1 MITLVFKKNANIFS
15 ENRRKWA
22 NMYGRKWAKIVMITL
37 TSLTEKIQLNMKFCT
52 KCEVRKK
59 MIFPLVKHLKR
70 SLPMYRDEHWSPGAT
85 RDHYGLS

>member
-1 MITLVFKKNANIFS
+1 
-15 ENRRKWA
+15 
-22 NMYGRKWAKIVMITL
+22 
-37 TSLTEKIQLNMKFCT
+37 
-52 KCEVRKK
+52 